1 MLFNVD
7 DITGD
12 GFQIKTLRK
21 SDWVTNIPELVDEK
35 SDLGLDKNIDF
46 DLNVTRVIRDIS
58 VNGKINFGIRAIC
71 SRCLTEVKKD
81 LNSDVN
87 LILTP
92 KDEFFAESGDE
103 DLDHEF
109 YEGDTV
115 DLSGYLRELIAITI
129 PINFIC
135 GIGCKGLCSNCGI
148 NLNNNECN
156 CKKNERKSA
165 FAVLKDIKL

>member
-12 GFQIKTLRK
+12 GFQIKTQRK
-21 SDWVTNIPELVDEK
+21 SEWVTNIPELVDEK
-35 SDLGLDKNIDF
+35 SDLGLAKDIDF
-46 DLNVTRVIRDIS
+46 DLTVTRVIRDIS

-71 SRCLTEVKKD
+71 SRCLSEVEKD

-92 KDEFFAESGDE
+92 KDEFFSESGDV

-115 DLSGYLRELIAITI
+115 DISSYLRELVAITI
-129 PINFIC
+129 PITVIC
-135 GIGCKGLCSNCGI
+135 GNECKGLCSNCGI
-148 NLNNNECN
+148 NLNNNECT
-156 CKKNERKSA
+156 CEKKERKSA